1 VFRLNSASAVPQLDF
16 NKPRGVAAGQVQSL
30 RRSKATPSAARRDTS
45 LSEMHGN
52 MKRYDL
58 IAIGTG
64 SAMNIVQAVL
74 QSDPETRI
82 AVIDK
87 DPPGGICLTKGCIPT
102 KILVYPAQV
111 LQSIESA
118 RSLGIDVEVRGVD
131 FKKIMSRMHAAVD
144 PEIERIRKGLREA
157 NNIDYYPR
165 VASFVGP
172 GRLRVGNTEV
182 TAPTI
187 LLCIG
192 SRPRI
197 PPIRNLSSVRTF
209 TSDTIL
215 DIEKRPQRLAILGGG
230 YIAAEFGHFFAAMGT
245 RVTIIGRNRRFLPEE
260 EPEVSDLALTEL
272 SRRMEIHTG
281 WEVVSVEEG
290 NNRQKRL
297 FARSAHGDERRFEA
311 DEILLAAGRASNADL
326 LAPEK
331 GGIETDENGWIHVD
345 DRLETSHKGVWAFGD
360 ATGRHMFK
368 HAANFESRIV
378 YYNAFLGQ
386 DLRTT
391 GLVVPH
397 AVFTVP
403 EIASVGMTEAE
414 AVAADG
420 EDGVLIGFHRFR
432 DTAKGDAMGIGGDF
446 VKIVVE
452 AERGKILG
460 AHIAGHEASLLI
472 QEIVTLMYSESPTVL
487 PITDGMHIHPALSE
501 VVERAAGNLMPP
513 AVYHARM
520 ERGMM

>member
-1 VFRLNSASAVPQLDF
+1 
-16 NKPRGVAAGQVQSL
+16 
-30 RRSKATPSAARRDTS
+30 
-45 LSEMHGN
+45 
-52 MKRYDL
+52 MKTYDL

-74 QSDPETRI
+74 QSDPEARI
-82 AVIDK
+82 AVVDK

-111 LQSIESA
+111 LQSIEA
-118 RSLGIDVEVRGVD
+118 AGALGIDVQIRGVD

-144 PEIERIRKGLREA
+144 PEIERIRKGLQEA
-157 NNIDYYPR
+157 ENIDYYPE
-165 VASFVGP
+165 AAAFVGP
-172 GRLRVGNTEV
+172 GRLKVGRETI
-182 TAPTI
+182 TAPKI

-192 SRPRI
+192 SRPKI
-197 PPIRNLSSVRTF
+197 PPIRNLSQIRYF

-215 DIEKRPQRLAILGGG
+215 DIEERPRRLAILGGG
-230 YIAAEFGHFFAAMGT
+230 YIAAEFGHFFSAMGT
-245 RVTIIGRNRRFLPEE
+245 KVTIIGRNRRFLPEE
-260 EPEVSDLALTEL
+260 EPEVSELARAEL

-290 NNRQKRL
+290 SNGQKRL
-297 FARSAHGDERRFEA
+297 LARSADDDRRRFDA
-311 DEILLAAGRASNADL
+311 DEILLATGRSSNADL

-331 GGIETDENGWIHVD
+331 GGIETDENGWIRVD
-345 DRLETSHKGVWAFGD
+345 DRLETTRKGVWAFGD
-360 ATGRHMFK
+360 ATGQHMFK

-414 AVAADG
+414 AVEAAG
-420 EDGVLIGFHRFR
+420 EEGVLVGFHRFR
-432 DTAKGDAMGIGGDF
+432 DTAKGDAMAIGDDF
-446 VKIVVE
+446 VKILVE

-460 AHIAGHEASLLI
+460 AHIVGHEASILI

-513 AVYHARM
+513 AAYH
-520 ERGMM
+520 ERQRRGLL